1 MELRITCAY
10 CSGPKIAYLETV
22 SVYGIVRVKCQWYS
36 QCSWLISTGAWDGW
50 AWGRVEVVSTGVSEP
65 FWSSALWENALLTLA
80 THLIL
85 FLCFCFCTHSEV
97 WNKSKKN
104 YLHRSSFFL
113 NHLSTG
119 LRPLAP
125 TKHKKL
131 LSHFTITKYEE
142 CNSLNA
148 LWRGNPRNGHVPPM
162 PTSFMNRTASG
173 KNGHGPVLPDA

>member
-1 MELRITCAY
+1 MHIVKSGISLRKTTC
-10 CSGPKIAYLETV
+10 I
-22 SVYGIVRVKCQWYS
+22 
-36 QCSWLISTGAWDGW
+36 
-50 AWGRVEVVSTGVSEP
+50 EV
-65 FWSSALWENALLTLA
+65 
-80 THLIL
+80 L
-85 FLCFCFCTHSEV
+85 FF
-97 WNKSKKN
+97 K
-104 YLHRSSFFL
+104 

-142 CNSLNA
+142 CSSLNV

-162 PTSFMNRTASG
+162 PTSFMNRTASS